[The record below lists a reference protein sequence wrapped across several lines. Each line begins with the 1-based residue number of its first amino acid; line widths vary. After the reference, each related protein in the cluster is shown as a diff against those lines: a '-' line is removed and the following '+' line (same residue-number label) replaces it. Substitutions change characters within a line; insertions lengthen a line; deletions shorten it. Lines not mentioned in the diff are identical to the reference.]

1 MQYLKTP
8 VQAAIAA
15 VAAAFAMQGAAVA
28 APAAE
33 APAQGPAMSAQ
44 HHRAPGHHGHHAPGH
59 HGHMRHHGHSAA
71 LWVPGYGP
79 VGHDL
84 LKSLKLTDAQ
94 NKLVTDAQAAQKS
107 AMKERFALMKKQRK
121 EYVDGMKAGKLDPH
135 AAAQQADAAMQK
147 GLAERQEVTKKW
159 LAVWDSL
166 DGTQQNQI
174 VAYLKGRADGRK
186 GHHRHPQIGHS
197 SHHGWHGP
205 EAPKAPP
212 APPAPQA
219 PATPAS

>member
-1 MQYLKTP
+1 MRYLKTP

-15 VAAAFAMQGAAVA
+15 VAASFAMQGAALA
-28 APAAE
+28 APAGE

-44 HHRAPGHHGHHAPGH
+44 HQAAPGMHRQ
-59 HGHMRHHGHSAA
+59 HGHMRHHAPRAA

-79 VGHDL
+79 VGHSL

-94 NKLVTDAQAAQKS
+94 NKLVADAQAAQKS
-107 AMKERFALMKKQRK
+107 AMKERFELMKKERK
-121 EYVDGMKAGKLDPH
+121 GYMDGLKAGKLDPR
-135 AAAQQADAAMQK
+135 AAVQQQDAAMQK
-147 GLAERQEVTKKW
+147 GLAERQDVTKKW

-174 VAYLKGRADGRK
+174 VAYLKGRADGRR
-186 GHHRHPQIGHS
+186 GHHPQF
-197 SHHGWHGP
+197 SHASHRGWHGHA
-205 EAPKAPP
+205 APKAPAAEQAP
-212 APPAPQA
+212 AAPQA

>member
-1 MQYLKTP
+1 MRYFKTP

-15 VAAAFAMQGAAVA
+15 VAASFALQGAAMA

-33 APAQGPAMSAQ
+33 APAQGSAMSAPHQ
-44 HHRAPGHHGHHAPGH
+44 AAPGMHR
-59 HGHMRHHGHSAA
+59 HGHMRHHAQRAA

-79 VGHDL
+79 VGHSL
-84 LKSLKLTDAQ
+84 VKSLKLTDAQ
-94 NKLVTDAQAAQKS
+94 SKLVADAQAAQKS
-107 AMKERFALMKKQRK
+107 AMKQRFELMKKERK
-121 EYVDGMKAGKLDPH
+121 DYRDGLKTGKLDPH
-135 AAAQQADAAMQK
+135 AAVQQQDAAMQK
-147 GLAERQEVTKKW
+147 GLAERQDVTKKW

-186 GHHRHPQIGHS
+186 GHHQQFSHA
-197 SHHGWHGP
+197 SHHGWHGR
-205 EAPKAPP
+205 AASKAP
-212 APPAPQA
+212 AAQQA